1 MKRDAPWQ
9 SWEQVQRLEPACE
22 LEGSGELVVQES
34 ETRKRRSS
42 PLPRSSAAMETHSS
56 AVCACA
62 MSPGPKTTLGMPPPP
77 STDASQK
84 YRTPTG
90 LRWPTLCKN
99 RATSGSFGLV

>member
-1 MKRDAPWQ
+1 MKRDALWQ
-9 SWEQVQRLEPACE
+9 SGEQVQRLEPACE
-22 LEGSGELVVQES
+22 LEGPGELVVQES

-42 PLPRSSAAMETHSS
+42 PLPRSSASTETHPS

-62 MSPGPKTTLGMPPPP
+62 MSPGPNTTLGIPPPP

-90 LRWPTLCKN
+90 LRWPTPSRK
-99 RATSGSFGLV
+99 RGPSGTLAL